1 MPIGPA
7 MLLAGLGALALAT
20 MGKKGGAAVAP
31 PPGSP
36 PGGGGSPSDPIVNT
50 PAGPIPVAL
59 PKSFHDM
66 LVKSLQDMNVA
77 DNGSFSGP
85 VSPDAVQRATTVA
98 AQLDAAGFGDAAN
111 ALRAIIERAKTQVP
125 KPAPDKQ
132 VPLPGVSPAIT
143 DMVNQ
148 AVQLERDPDKLQKVL
163 DTVMKSAPPSPQ
175 RDALE
180 EMLENAIKQAQ
191 AAIVLAATLK
201 KTDDVLKSPGLPP
214 ASTVPTPVIDIPN
227 MVVTAPG
234 PSTTPSGPA
243 PEIADTQSSRRAINL
258 ANYLRNLVADNGGDV
273 KKAKGKEDKGLVSSF
288 QRAENLTVDGKMGP
302 TGTKT
307 LAKYT
312 GDLPLV
318 FYWPTSATQKNV
330 LKYRADL
337 NDIADAHENAGRPL
351 IAAKIRA
358 AAAKERGQA
367 GIVGPMPA

>member
-1 MPIGPA
+1 MIGPA
-7 MLLAGLGALALAT
+7 MLLAGLGILALAT
-20 MGKKGGAAVAP
+20 TGKKGGAVPP

-36 PGGGGSPSDPIVNT
+36 PGGGGSASDPIVNT
-50 PAGPIPVAL
+50 PAGPIPAAL

-85 VSPDAVQRATTVA
+85 VSPEAIQRATTVA

-125 KPAPDKQ
+125 RPTPDKQ
-132 VPLPGVSPAIT
+132 VPLPGVSQAIT

-148 AVQLERDPDKLQKVL
+148 AIQLERDPDQLQKVL

-180 EMLENAIKQAQ
+180 EMLESAIKQAQ

-214 ASTVPTPVIDIPN
+214 ASTVPTPIIDMPAATATTTLPP
-227 MVVTAPG
+227 MVVTA
-234 PSTTPSGPA
+234 TA
-243 PEIADTQSSRRAINL
+243 EIPDTQSSRRAINL
-258 ANYLRNLVADNGGDV
+258 ANYLRNLIADHGGDV
-273 KKAKGKEDKGLVSSF
+273 KKAKGKEDTGLVSAF
-288 QRAENLTVDGKMGP
+288 QRAESLTVDGKMGP

-318 FYWPTSATQKNV
+318 FYWPQSATQKNV
-330 LKYRADL
+330 LQYRADL

-358 AAAKERGQA
+358 AASKERGQA
-367 GIVGPMPA
+367 GIVGQMPA